1 MGGDP
6 AIGAALAQDPD
17 SIERIIASSGER
29 IACRWEEII
38 AESTNNIIRWM
49 VAIFLASTALV
60 GAAVTTLILFLTGR
74 L

>member
-1 MGGDP
+1 MRNDSATGEP
-6 AIGAALAQDPD
+6 LARDPD

-38 AESTNNIIRWM
+38 AESTDNIIRRM

-60 GAAVTTLILFLTGR
+60 GAAVTALVLFLTGR